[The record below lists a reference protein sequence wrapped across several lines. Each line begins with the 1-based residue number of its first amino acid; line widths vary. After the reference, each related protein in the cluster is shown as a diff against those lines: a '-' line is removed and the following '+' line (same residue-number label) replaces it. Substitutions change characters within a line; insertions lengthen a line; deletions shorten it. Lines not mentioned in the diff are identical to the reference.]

1 MNKKPMTRREFLQK
15 GSLGALF
22 LLGGGLNSLG
32 SSASLLNTFLKQPA
46 GLRPATLLP
55 QMGDMFMPDAEVLI
69 TASEKFVQILP
80 GAQTR
85 VWGYEGELISG
96 SGVTVQSIPGSY
108 LGPILR
114 VRKGTKLRLIFQ
126 NDLAEDSVIHPHGLR
141 VPEDCDGQPMQAVG
155 SGGVKV
161 YDFEVI
167 DRACPAWFHPHPH
180 MRTAEQVAM
189 GLAGLFYVTDAD
201 EEIAVPGAST
211 GAYDVP
217 LVLQDRV
224 FDSNN
229 QFLYQPNNMWG
240 YLGDKILVN
249 GSLNTTFSL
258 EPHAYRLRVLNG
270 SNARTFKLAWS
281 NGMPLK
287 VIGTDGGLLPA
298 VETRSYV
305 TLMPGERIDLWAD
318 FSTVAGKQVILRS
331 LAFTPGGGMMG
342 GGGGGMGGGG
352 MGGGGGGMGTT
363 LANGASFNV
372 LTVNVSR
379 KTKIKPALGLLPL
392 LEEKFSMGNV
402 MNFDNPVP
410 FSLDMAMMVWT
421 INGRVYDMME
431 VADDEMVH
439 LDHPIAWEWIN
450 NSPIPHPMH
459 IHNVQFQVVQR
470 SGTPASS
477 YTTVN
482 QGFVDSGWK
491 DTVTVWPGE
500 RVKIAMRFSP
510 HAGMYM
516 YHCHILEHED
526 MGMMRNLMIMG
537 GEMPPMEM

>member
-1 MNKKPMTRREFLQK
+1 
-15 GSLGALF
+15 
-22 LLGGGLNSLG
+22 
-32 SSASLLNTFLKQPA
+32 
-46 GLRPATLLP
+46 
-55 QMGDMFMPDAEVLI
+55 
-69 TASEKFVQILP
+69 
-80 GAQTR
+80 
-85 VWGYEGELISG
+85 
-96 SGVTVQSIPGSY
+96 
-108 LGPILR
+108 
-114 VRKGTKLRLIFQ
+114 
-126 NDLAEDSVIHPHGLR
+126 
-141 VPEDCDGQPMQAVG
+141 MQAIG
-155 SGGVKV
+155 PGGTKV

-217 LVLQDRV
+217 LVIQDRM
-224 FDSNN
+224 FDANN

-240 YLGDKILVN
+240 YLGDRILVN
-249 GSLNTTFSL
+249 GSMNTNISL

-318 FSTVAGKQVILRS
+318 FSKVAGKQVILRS
-331 LAFTPGGGMMG
+331 LAFEPGGGMMG

-352 MGGGGGGMGTT
+352 GGGMGTA
-363 LANGASFNV
+363 LANGAAFNI
-372 LTVNVSR
+372 LTFSVGR
-379 KTKIKPALGLLPL
+379 KTKTNPILGPLPAL
-392 LEEKFSMGNV
+392 ETQFNAGNV
-402 MNFDNPVP
+402 ENYAAPVP
-410 FSLDMAMMVWT
+410 FTLDMMQMVWT
-421 INGRVYDMME
+421 INGRVYEMMG

-439 LDHPIAWEWIN
+439 IDHPIAWEWIN

-470 SGTPASS
+470 TPSAASN
-477 YTTVN
+477 YTTIN

-491 DTVTVWPGE
+491 DTVIVWPGE
-500 RVKIAMRFSP
+500 RVKIAMMFTP

-526 MGMMRNLMIMG
+526 MGMMRNLMVMG
-537 GEMPPMEM
+537 DMPMDPMQMEP